1 MTRQKYKPRHKKETN
16 SFVNSSTR
24 NVVVSTAVVS
34 ASLLSLPVNASED
47 TQISS
52 GTTSAV
58 SSLPSSL
65 SESTKDLS
73 QTSSEEIP
81 YSTRVVE
88 DPDLP
93 AGVETVVQEG
103 KNGIK
108 ATWTGTDK
116 SRAKGGQLSSVRVRN
131 DGILSLPVERVVRRG
146 TKTEVINGV
155 ADKVAQSEAE
165 ILAQKERDKAAEAE
179 RQRNEQKSADVDN
192 TTGKSED
199 NKTPNKDSSDKSSQV
214 ITTITGEKTD
224 WMKAAGIPESD
235 WQYVDYIIEHESGWN
250 YRAVNPSSLAY
261 GLPQSLP
268 ASKLSSAGS
277 DWRDNPVTQL
287 KWATQYAN
295 ERYGGWQQAYNA
307 WRSQNWW

>member
-1 MTRQKYKPRHKKETN
+1 MTRQKYKPRHKKETK
-16 SFVNSSTR
+16 SFVSSSTR

-34 ASLLSLPVNASED
+34 ASLFSLPVNASES
-47 TQISS
+47 TQASS
-52 GTTSAV
+52 ASAV
-58 SSLPSSL
+58 SGLPSSL

-93 AGVETVVQEG
+93 AGVEIVVQEG

-108 ATWTGTDK
+108 TTWTGTDK
-116 SRAKGGQLSSVRVRN
+116 SRAKGGQLSAVRVRN

-179 RQRNEQKSADVDN
+179 RQRNEQKSTDVDN

-199 NKTPNKDSSDKSSQV
+199 NKIPNKDSSDKSSQV

>member
-1 MTRQKYKPRHKKETN
+1 MTRQKYKPRHKKETK
-16 SFVNSSTR
+16 SFVGSSTR

-34 ASLLSLPVNASED
+34 ASLLSLPVNASES
-47 TQISS
+47 TQASS
-52 GTTSAV
+52 ASAV
-58 SSLPSSL
+58 SGLPSSL

-179 RQRNEQKSADVDN
+179 RQRNEQKSTDVD
-192 TTGKSED
+192 TAT
-199 NKTPNKDSSDKSSQV
+199 NKPESSNNNQNSDKSSPV
-214 ITTITGEKTD
+214 ASVTGEKTD

-268 ASKLSSAGS
+268 ASKLSSAGN

>member
-1 MTRQKYKPRHKKETN
+1 MTRQKYKPRHKKETK
-16 SFVNSSTR
+16 SFVSSSTR

-34 ASLLSLPVNASED
+34 ASLFSLPVNASEN
-47 TQISS
+47 TQASS
-52 GTTSAV
+52 ASAV
-58 SSLPSSL
+58 SGLPSSL

-155 ADKVAQSEAE
+155 ADKVAQSEAG

-179 RQRNEQKSADVDN
+179 RQKNEQKLTDVD
-192 TTGKSED
+192 TAT
-199 NKTPNKDSSDKSSQV
+199 NKPESSNNNQNSDKSSPV
-214 ITTITGEKTD
+214 ASVTGEKTD

-277 DWRDNPVTQL
+277 DWKDNPVTQL

>member
-1 MTRQKYKPRHKKETN
+1 MTRQKYKPRHKKETK
-16 SFVNSSTR
+16 SFVSSSTR
-24 NVVVSTAVVS
+24 NVVVSTAAVS
-34 ASLLSLPVNASED
+34 ASLLSLPVNASES
-47 TQISS
+47 TQASS
-52 GTTSAV
+52 ASAV
-58 SSLPSSL
+58 SGLPSSL

-93 AGVETVVQEG
+93 SGVETVVQEG

-116 SRAKGGQLSSVRVRN
+116 SRAKGGQLSAVRVRN

-179 RQRNEQKSADVDN
+179 RQRNEQKSTDVDN

>member
-1 MTRQKYKPRHKKETN
+1 MTRQKYKPRYKKETK
-16 SFVNSSTR
+16 SFVSSSTR

-34 ASLLSLPVNASED
+34 ASLLSLPVNASES
-47 TQISS
+47 TQASS
-52 GTTSAV
+52 ASAV
-58 SSLPSSL
+58 SGLPSSL

-93 AGVETVVQEG
+93 SGVETVVQEG

-146 TKTEVINGV
+146 TKTEVINGI
-155 ADKVAQSEAE
+155 ADKVAESEAE
-165 ILAQKERDKAAEAE
+165 ILAQKERDKTAEAE
-179 RQRNEQKSADVDN
+179 RQKNEQKSTDVD
-192 TTGKSED
+192 TAT
-199 NKTPNKDSSDKSSQV
+199 NKPESSNNNQNSDKSSPV
-214 ITTITGEKTD
+214 ASVTGEKTD

-250 YRAVNPSSLAY
+250 YRAVNASSGAT
-261 GLPQSLP
+261 GVCQALPGSRM
-268 ASKLSSAGS
+268 ATAGS
-277 DWRDNPVTQL
+277 DYLDNPVTQL
-287 KWATQYAN
+287 KWCHSYAN

>member
-1 MTRQKYKPRHKKETN
+1 MTRQKYKPRHKKETK
-16 SFVNSSTR
+16 SFVGSSTR

-34 ASLLSLPVNASED
+34 ASLLSLPVNASES
-47 TQISS
+47 TQASS
-52 GTTSAV
+52 ASAV
-58 SSLPSSL
+58 SGLPSSL

-179 RQRNEQKSADVDN
+179 RQKNEQKLTDVD
-192 TTGKSED
+192 TAT
-199 NKTPNKDSSDKSSQV
+199 NKPESSNNNQNSDKSSPV
-214 ITTITGEKTD
+214 ASVTGEKTD

-250 YRAVNPSSLAY
+250 YRAVNASSGAT
-261 GLPQSLP
+261 GVCQALPGSRM
-268 ASKLSSAGS
+268 ATAGS
-277 DWRDNPVTQL
+277 DYLDNPVTQL
-287 KWATQYAN
+287 KWCHSYAN

>member
-1 MTRQKYKPRHKKETN
+1 MTRQKYKPRHKKETK
-16 SFVNSSTR
+16 SFVSSSTR

-34 ASLLSLPVNASED
+34 ASLFSLPVNASES
-47 TQISS
+47 TQASS
-52 GTTSAV
+52 ASAV
-58 SSLPSSL
+58 SGLPSSL

-179 RQRNEQKSADVDN
+179 RQKNEQKLTDVD
-192 TTGKSED
+192 TAT
-199 NKTPNKDSSDKSSQV
+199 NKPESSNNNQNSDKSSPV
-214 ITTITGEKTD
+214 ASVTGEKTD

-250 YRAVNPSSLAY
+250 YRAVNASSGAT
-261 GLPQSLP
+261 GVCQALPGSRM
-268 ASKLSSAGS
+268 ATAGS
-277 DWRDNPVTQL
+277 DYLDNPVTQL
-287 KWATQYAN
+287 KWCHSYAN

>member
-1 MTRQKYKPRHKKETN
+1 MTRQKYKPRHKKETK
-16 SFVNSSTR
+16 SFVSSSTR

-34 ASLLSLPVNASED
+34 ASLFSLPVNASES
-47 TQISS
+47 TQTSS
-52 GTTSAV
+52 ASAV
-58 SSLPSSL
+58 SGLPSSL

-179 RQRNEQKSADVDN
+179 RQKNEQKSTDVD
-192 TTGKSED
+192 TAT
-199 NKTPNKDSSDKSSQV
+199 NKPESSNNNQNSDKSSPV
-214 ITTITGEKTD
+214 ASVTGEKTD

-250 YRAVNPSSLAY
+250 YRAVNASSGAT
-261 GLPQSLP
+261 GVCQALPGSRM
-268 ASKLSSAGS
+268 ATAGS
-277 DWRDNPVTQL
+277 DYLDNPVTQL
-287 KWATQYAN
+287 KWCHSYAN

>member
-1 MTRQKYKPRHKKETN
+1 MTRQKYKPRHKKETK
-16 SFVNSSTR
+16 SFVSSSTR

-34 ASLLSLPVNASED
+34 ASLFSLPVNASES
-47 TQISS
+47 TQDSS
-52 GTTSAV
+52 ASAV
-58 SSLPSSL
+58 SGLPSSL

-93 AGVETVVQEG
+93 AGVDIVVQEG

-179 RQRNEQKSADVDN
+179 RQKNEQKSTDVD
-192 TTGKSED
+192 TAT
-199 NKTPNKDSSDKSSQV
+199 NKPESSNNNQNSDKSSPV
-214 ITTITGEKTD
+214 ASVTGEKTD

-250 YRAVNPSSLAY
+250 YRAVNASSGAT
-261 GLPQSLP
+261 GVCQALPGSRM
-268 ASKLSSAGS
+268 ATAGS
-277 DWRDNPVTQL
+277 DYLDNPVTQL
-287 KWATQYAN
+287 KWCHSYAN

>member
-1 MTRQKYKPRHKKETN
+1 MTRQKYKPRHKKETK
-16 SFVNSSTR
+16 SFVSSSTR

-34 ASLLSLPVNASED
+34 ASLLSLPVNASES
-47 TQISS
+47 TQASS
-52 GTTSAV
+52 ASAV
-58 SSLPSSL
+58 SGLPSSL

-131 DGILSLPVERVVRRG
+131 DGILSLPIERVVRRG

-179 RQRNEQKSADVDN
+179 RQKNEQKSTDVD
-192 TTGKSED
+192 TAT
-199 NKTPNKDSSDKSSQV
+199 NKPESSNNNQNSDKSSPV
-214 ITTITGEKTD
+214 ASVTGEKTD

-250 YRAVNPSSLAY
+250 YRAVNASSGAT
-261 GLPQSLP
+261 GVCQALPGSRM
-268 ASKLSSAGS
+268 ATAGS
-277 DWRDNPVTQL
+277 DYLDNPVTQL
-287 KWATQYAN
+287 KWCHSYAN

>member
-1 MTRQKYKPRHKKETN
+1 MTRQKYKPRHKKETKN
-16 SFVNSSTR
+16 FVNSNTR

-34 ASLLSLPVNASED
+34 ASLFSLPVNASED
-47 TQISS
+47 TQVSS
-52 GTTSAV
+52 GSTSAV

-81 YSTRVVE
+81 YTIRVVE

-93 AGVETVVQEG
+93 VGVETVIQEG

-116 SRAKGGQLSSVRVRN
+116 SRAKGGQLSAVRVRN

-146 TKTEVINGV
+146 TKTEIINGV

-165 ILAQKERDKAAEAE
+165 ILAQKEKDKADEAE
-179 RQRNEQKSADVDN
+179 RQKNEQKSTDVDN
-192 TTGKSED
+192 ATDNSENSKTSHKD
-199 NKTPNKDSSDKSSQV
+199 NDKSSPV
-214 ITTITGEKTD
+214 TSVTGEKTD

>member
-1 MTRQKYKPRHKKETN
+1 MTRQKYKPRHKKETK

-24 NVVVSTAVVS
+24 NIVVSTAVVS
-34 ASLLSLPVNASED
+34 ASLFSLPVNASES
-47 TQISS
+47 TQASS
-52 GTTSAV
+52 ASAV
-58 SSLPSSL
+58 SGLPSSL

-179 RQRNEQKSADVDN
+179 RQKNEQKSTDVD
-192 TTGKSED
+192 TAT
-199 NKTPNKDSSDKSSQV
+199 NKPESSNNNQNSDKSSPV
-214 ITTITGEKTD
+214 ASVTGEKTD

-250 YRAVNPSSLAY
+250 YRAVNASSGAT
-261 GLPQSLP
+261 GVCQALPGSRM
-268 ASKLSSAGS
+268 ATAGS
-277 DWRDNPVTQL
+277 DYLDNPVTQL
-287 KWATQYAN
+287 KWCHSYAN
-295 ERYGGWQQAYNA
+295 ERYGSWQQAYNA

>member
-1 MTRQKYKPRHKKETN
+1 MTRQKYKPRHKKETK
-16 SFVNSSTR
+16 SFVSSSTR
-24 NVVVSTAVVS
+24 NVVVSTAAVS
-34 ASLLSLPVNASED
+34 ASLLSLPVNASES
-47 TQISS
+47 TQASS
-52 GTTSAV
+52 ASAV
-58 SSLPSSL
+58 SGLPSSL

-179 RQRNEQKSADVDN
+179 RQKNEQKLTDVD
-192 TTGKSED
+192 TAT
-199 NKTPNKDSSDKSSQV
+199 NKPESSNNNQNSDKSSPV
-214 ITTITGEKTD
+214 ASVTGEKTD

-250 YRAVNPSSLAY
+250 YRAVNASSGAT
-261 GLPQSLP
+261 GVCQALPGSRM
-268 ASKLSSAGS
+268 ATAGS
-277 DWRDNPVTQL
+277 DYLDNPVTQL
-287 KWATQYAN
+287 KWCHSYAN

>member
-1 MTRQKYKPRHKKETN
+1 MTRQKYKPRHKKETK
-16 SFVNSSTR
+16 SFVSSSTR

-34 ASLLSLPVNASED
+34 ASLFSLPVNASES
-47 TQISS
+47 TQASS
-52 GTTSAV
+52 ASAV
-58 SSLPSSL
+58 SGLPSSL

-179 RQRNEQKSADVDN
+179 RQKNEQKSTDVD
-192 TTGKSED
+192 TAT
-199 NKTPNKDSSDKSSQV
+199 NKPESSNNNQNSDKSSPV
-214 ITTITGEKTD
+214 ASVTGEKTD

-250 YRAVNPSSLAY
+250 YRAVNASSGAT
-261 GLPQSLP
+261 GVCQALPGSRMDT
-268 ASKLSSAGS
+268 AGS
-277 DWRDNPVTQL
+277 DYLDNPVTQL
-287 KWATQYAN
+287 KWCHSYAN

>member
-1 MTRQKYKPRHKKETN
+1 MTRQKYKPRHKKETK
-16 SFVNSSTR
+16 SFVSSSTR

-34 ASLLSLPVNASED
+34 ASLFSLPVNASEN
-47 TQISS
+47 TQASS
-52 GTTSAV
+52 ASAV
-58 SSLPSSL
+58 SGLPSSL

-179 RQRNEQKSADVDN
+179 RQKNEQKSTDVD
-192 TTGKSED
+192 TAT
-199 NKTPNKDSSDKSSQV
+199 NKPESSNNNQNSDKSSPV
-214 ITTITGEKTD
+214 ASVTGEKTD

-250 YRAVNPSSLAY
+250 YHAVNASSGAT
-261 GLPQSLP
+261 GVCQALPGSRM
-268 ASKLSSAGS
+268 ATAGS
-277 DWRDNPVTQL
+277 DYLDNPVTQL
-287 KWATQYAN
+287 KWCHSYAN

>member
-1 MTRQKYKPRHKKETN
+1 MTRQKYKPRHKKETK
-16 SFVNSSTR
+16 SFVGSSTR

-34 ASLLSLPVNASED
+34 ASLLSLPVNASES
-47 TQISS
+47 TQASS
-52 GTTSAV
+52 ASAV
-58 SSLPSSL
+58 SGLPSSL

-93 AGVETVVQEG
+93 SGVETVVQEG

-179 RQRNEQKSADVDN
+179 KQKNEQKSTDVD
-192 TTGKSED
+192 TAI
-199 NKTPNKDSSDKSSQV
+199 NKPESSNNNQNSDKSSPV
-214 ITTITGEKTD
+214 ASVTGEKTD

-250 YRAVNPSSLAY
+250 YRAVNASSGAT
-261 GLPQSLP
+261 GVCQALPGSRM
-268 ASKLSSAGS
+268 ATAGS
-277 DWRDNPVTQL
+277 DYLDNPVTQL
-287 KWATQYAN
+287 KWCHSYAN

>member
-1 MTRQKYKPRHKKETN
+1 MTRQKYKPRHKKETK
-16 SFVNSSTR
+16 SFVSSSTR

-34 ASLLSLPVNASED
+34 ASLFSLPVNASEN
-47 TQISS
+47 TQASS
-52 GTTSAV
+52 ASAV
-58 SSLPSSL
+58 SGLPSSL

-93 AGVETVVQEG
+93 DGVETVVQEG

-146 TKTEVINGV
+146 TKTEVINGI

-179 RQRNEQKSADVDN
+179 RQKNEQKSTDVD
-192 TTGKSED
+192 TAT
-199 NKTPNKDSSDKSSQV
+199 NKPESSNNNQNSDKSSPV
-214 ITTITGEKTD
+214 ASVTGEKTD

-250 YRAVNPSSLAY
+250 YRAVNASSGAT
-261 GLPQSLP
+261 GVCQALPGSRM
-268 ASKLSSAGS
+268 ATAGS
-277 DWRDNPVTQL
+277 DYLDNPVTQL
-287 KWATQYAN
+287 KWCHSYAN
-295 ERYGGWQQAYNA
+295 ERYGSWQQAYNA

>member
-1 MTRQKYKPRHKKETN
+1 MTRQKYKPRHKKETK
-16 SFVNSSTR
+16 SFVSSSTR

-34 ASLLSLPVNASED
+34 ASLFSLPVNASES
-47 TQISS
+47 TQDSS
-52 GTTSAV
+52 ASAV
-58 SSLPSSL
+58 SGLPSSL

-93 AGVETVVQEG
+93 AGVDIVVQEG

-116 SRAKGGQLSSVRVRN
+116 SRAKGGQLSAVRVRN

-146 TKTEVINGV
+146 TKTEVINGI

-179 RQRNEQKSADVDN
+179 RQRNEQKSTDVD
-192 TTGKSED
+192 TAT
-199 NKTPNKDSSDKSSQV
+199 NKPESSNNNQNSDKSSPV
-214 ITTITGEKTD
+214 ASVTGEKTD

-250 YRAVNPSSLAY
+250 YRAVNASSGAT
-261 GLPQSLP
+261 GVCQALPGSRM
-268 ASKLSSAGS
+268 ATAGS
-277 DWRDNPVTQL
+277 DYLDNPVTQL
-287 KWATQYAN
+287 KWCHSYAN

>member
-1 MTRQKYKPRHKKETN
+1 MTRQKYKPRHKKETK
-16 SFVNSSTR
+16 SFVSSSTR

-34 ASLLSLPVNASED
+34 ASLFSLPVNASES
-47 TQISS
+47 TQASS
-52 GTTSAV
+52 ASAV
-58 SSLPSSL
+58 SGLPSSL

-179 RQRNEQKSADVDN
+179 RQKNEQKLTDVD
-192 TTGKSED
+192 TAT
-199 NKTPNKDSSDKSSQV
+199 NKPESSNNNQNSDKSSPV
-214 ITTITGEKTD
+214 ASVTGEKTD

>member
-1 MTRQKYKPRHKKETN
+1 MTRQKYKPRHKKETK
-16 SFVNSSTR
+16 SFVSSSTR

-34 ASLLSLPVNASED
+34 ASLFSLPVNASEN
-47 TQISS
+47 TQASS
-52 GTTSAV
+52 ASAV
-58 SSLPSSL
+58 SGLPSSL

-155 ADKVAQSEAE
+155 ADKVAQSEAG

-179 RQRNEQKSADVDN
+179 RQKNEQKLTDVD
-192 TTGKSED
+192 TAT
-199 NKTPNKDSSDKSSQV
+199 NKPESSNNNQNSDKSSPV
-214 ITTITGEKTD
+214 ASVTGEKTD

-277 DWRDNPVTQL
+277 DWKDNPVTQL

-295 ERYGGWQQAYNA
+295 ERSGGWQQAYNA

>member
-1 MTRQKYKPRHKKETN
+1 MTRHKYKPRHKKETKSFAN
-16 SFVNSSTR
+16 SNTR
-24 NVVVSTAVVS
+24 NVIVSTAVVS

-47 TQISS
+47 TQVSS
-52 GTTSAV
+52 GSTSAV
-58 SSLPSSL
+58 SSLTSSL

-93 AGVETVVQEG
+93 VGVETVVQEG

-146 TKTEVINGV
+146 TKTEIINGV

-165 ILAQKERDKAAEAE
+165 ILSQRERDKAAEVE
-179 RQRNEQKSADVDN
+179 RQKNEQKSTDVDN
-192 TTGKSED
+192 ATDNSENSKTSHKD
-199 NKTPNKDSSDKSSQV
+199 NDKSSPV
-214 ITTITGEKTD
+214 TSVTGEKTD
-224 WMKAAGIPESD
+224 WMKAAGISESD

-250 YRAVNPSSLAY
+250 YRAVNSSSLAY

-268 ASKLSSAGS
+268 ASKLSSAGN

>member
-1 MTRQKYKPRHKKETN
+1 MTRQKYKPRHKKETK
-16 SFVNSSTR
+16 SFVGSSTR

-34 ASLLSLPVNASED
+34 ASLLSLPVNASES
-47 TQISS
+47 TQASS
-52 GTTSAV
+52 ASAV
-58 SSLPSSL
+58 SGLPSSL

-179 RQRNEQKSADVDN
+179 RQKNEQKSTDVD
-192 TTGKSED
+192 TAT
-199 NKTPNKDSSDKSSQV
+199 NKPESNNNNQNSDKSSPV
-214 ITTITGEKTD
+214 ASVTGEKTD

-250 YRAVNPSSLAY
+250 YRAVNASSGAT
-261 GLPQSLP
+261 GVCQALPGSRM
-268 ASKLSSAGS
+268 ATAGS
-277 DWRDNPVTQL
+277 DYLDNPVTQL
-287 KWATQYAN
+287 KWCHSYAN

>member
-1 MTRQKYKPRHKKETN
+1 MTRQKYKPRHKKETK
-16 SFVNSSTR
+16 SFVSSSTR

-34 ASLLSLPVNASED
+34 ASLFSLPVNASES
-47 TQISS
+47 TQASS
-52 GTTSAV
+52 ASAV
-58 SSLPSSL
+58 SGLPSSL

-179 RQRNEQKSADVDN
+179 RQKNEQKSTDVD
-192 TTGKSED
+192 TAT
-199 NKTPNKDSSDKSSQV
+199 NKPESSNNNQNSDKSSPV
-214 ITTITGEKTD
+214 ASVTGEKTD

>member
-1 MTRQKYKPRHKKETN
+1 MTRQKYKPRHKKETK
-16 SFVNSSTR
+16 SFVSSSTR

-34 ASLLSLPVNASED
+34 ASLLSLPVSASES
-47 TQISS
+47 TQVSS
-52 GTTSAV
+52 GSTSAA
-58 SSLPSSL
+58 SGLPSSL
-65 SESTKDLS
+65 SESTKNLS

-93 AGVETVVQEG
+93 VGVETVVQEG
-103 KNGIK
+103 KNGLK

-165 ILAQKERDKAAEAE
+165 ILAQRERDKAAEAE
-179 RQRNEQKSADVDN
+179 RQKNEQKSTDVDN
-192 TTGKSED
+192 AED
-199 NKTPNKDSSDKSSQV
+199 SKTSHKDNEKSSPA
-214 ITTITGEKTD
+214 TSITGEKTD
-224 WMKAAGIPESD
+224 WMRAAGIPESD

-250 YRAVNPSSLAY
+250 YRAVNASSGAT
-261 GLPQSLP
+261 GVCQALPGSRM
-268 ASKLSSAGS
+268 ATSGS
-277 DWRDNPVTQL
+277 DYLSNPVTQL
-287 KWATQYAN
+287 KWCHSYAN

>member
-1 MTRQKYKPRHKKETN
+1 MTRQKYKPRHKKETK
-16 SFVNSSTR
+16 SFVSSSTR

-34 ASLLSLPVNASED
+34 ASLFSLPVNASES
-47 TQISS
+47 TQDSS
-52 GTTSAV
+52 ASAV
-58 SSLPSSL
+58 SGLPSSL

-93 AGVETVVQEG
+93 AGVDIVVQEG

-179 RQRNEQKSADVDN
+179 RQKNEQKSTDVD
-192 TTGKSED
+192 TAT
-199 NKTPNKDSSDKSSQV
+199 NKPESSNNNQNSDKSSPV
-214 ITTITGEKTD
+214 ASVTGEKTD

-277 DWRDNPVTQL
+277 DWKDNPVTQL

>member
-1 MTRQKYKPRHKKETN
+1 MTRQKYKPRHKKETK
-16 SFVNSSTR
+16 SFVSSSTR

-34 ASLLSLPVNASED
+34 ASLLSLPVNASEN
-47 TQISS
+47 TQASS
-52 GTTSAV
+52 ASAV
-58 SSLPSSL
+58 SGLPSSL

-93 AGVETVVQEG
+93 DGVETVVQEG

-179 RQRNEQKSADVDN
+179 RQKNEQKSTDVD
-192 TTGKSED
+192 TAT
-199 NKTPNKDSSDKSSQV
+199 NKPESSNNNQNSDKSSPV
-214 ITTITGEKTD
+214 ASVTGEKTD

-250 YRAVNPSSLAY
+250 YRAVNASSGAT
-261 GLPQSLP
+261 GVCQALPGSRM
-268 ASKLSSAGS
+268 ATTGS
-277 DWRDNPVTQL
+277 DYLDNPVTQL
-287 KWATQYAN
+287 KWCHSYAN
-295 ERYGGWQQAYNA
+295 ERYGSWQQAYNA

>member
-1 MTRQKYKPRHKKETN
+1 MTRQKHKPRHKKETK
-16 SFVNSSTR
+16 SFVGSSTR

-34 ASLLSLPVNASED
+34 ASLFSLPVNASESA
-47 TQISS
+47 QASS
-52 GTTSAV
+52 ASAV
-58 SSLPSSL
+58 SDLPSSL

-88 DPDLP
+88 DSDLP
-93 AGVETVVQEG
+93 SGVEIVVQEG
-103 KNGIK
+103 KNGVK

-116 SRAKGGQLSSVRVRN
+116 SRAKGGQLSSVKVRN
-131 DGILSLPVERVVRRG
+131 DSILSLPVERVVRRG

-165 ILAQKERDKAAEAE
+165 ILAQKERDKAVEAE
-179 RQRNEQKSADVDN
+179 RQRNEQKSTDVDTVAN
-192 TTGKSED
+192 KSE
-199 NKTPNKDSSDKSSQV
+199 SSNNNQKNDKSAPVTSV
-214 ITTITGEKTD
+214 TGEKTD

-250 YRAVNPSSLAY
+250 YRAVNASSGAT
-261 GLPQSLP
+261 GVCQALPGSRM
-268 ASKLSSAGS
+268 ATAGS
-277 DWRDNPVTQL
+277 DYLDNPVTQL
-287 KWATQYAN
+287 KWCHSYAN

>member
-1 MTRQKYKPRHKKETN
+1 M
-16 SFVNSSTR
+16 
-24 NVVVSTAVVS
+24 
-34 ASLLSLPVNASED
+34 
-47 TQISS
+47 
-52 GTTSAV
+52 
-58 SSLPSSL
+58 
-65 SESTKDLS
+65 
-73 QTSSEEIP
+73 
-81 YSTRVVE
+81 VE

-93 AGVETVVQEG
+93 AGVEIVVQEG

-116 SRAKGGQLSSVRVRN
+116 SRAKGGQLSAVRVRN

-146 TKTEVINGV
+146 TKTEVINGI

-179 RQRNEQKSADVDN
+179 RQRNEQKSTDVDN

-199 NKTPNKDSSDKSSQV
+199 NKTPDKDSSDKSSQV

-250 YRAVNPSSLAY
+250 YRAVNPSSLSY

>member
-1 MTRQKYKPRHKKETN
+1 MTRQKYKPRHKKETK
-16 SFVNSSTR
+16 SFVGSSTR
-24 NVVVSTAVVS
+24 NVVVSTAVAS
-34 ASLLSLPVNASED
+34 ASLLSLPVNASES
-47 TQISS
+47 TQASS
-52 GTTSAV
+52 ASAV
-58 SSLPSSL
+58 SGLPSSL

-179 RQRNEQKSADVDN
+179 RQRNEQKSTDVD
-192 TTGKSED
+192 TAT
-199 NKTPNKDSSDKSSQV
+199 NKPESSNNNQNSDKSSPV
-214 ITTITGEKTD
+214 ASVTGEKTD

-250 YRAVNPSSLAY
+250 YRAVNASSGAT
-261 GLPQSLP
+261 GVCQALPGSRM
-268 ASKLSSAGS
+268 ATAGS
-277 DWRDNPVTQL
+277 DYLDNPVTQL
-287 KWATQYAN
+287 KWCHSYAN

>member
-1 MTRQKYKPRHKKETN
+1 MTRQKYKPRHKKETK
-16 SFVNSSTR
+16 SFVSSSTR
-24 NVVVSTAVVS
+24 NVVVSTAAVS
-34 ASLLSLPVNASED
+34 ASLLSLPVNASES
-47 TQISS
+47 TQASS
-52 GTTSAV
+52 ASAV
-58 SSLPSSL
+58 SGLPSSL

-131 DGILSLPVERVVRRG
+131 DGILSLPIERVVRRG

-179 RQRNEQKSADVDN
+179 RQKNEQKSTDVD
-192 TTGKSED
+192 TAT
-199 NKTPNKDSSDKSSQV
+199 NKPESSNNNQNSDKSSPV
-214 ITTITGEKTD
+214 ASVTGEKTD
-224 WMKAAGIPESD
+224 WMRAAGIPESD

-250 YRAVNPSSLAY
+250 YRAVNASSGAT
-261 GLPQSLP
+261 GVCQALPGSRM
-268 ASKLSSAGS
+268 ATAGS
-277 DWRDNPVTQL
+277 DYLDNPVTQL
-287 KWATQYAN
+287 KWCHSYAN

>member
-1 MTRQKYKPRHKKETN
+1 MTRQKYKPRHKKETK
-16 SFVNSSTR
+16 SFVSSRTR

-34 ASLLSLPVNASED
+34 ASLFSLPVNASES
-47 TQISS
+47 TQASS
-52 GTTSAV
+52 ASAV
-58 SSLPSSL
+58 SGLPSSL

-93 AGVETVVQEG
+93 AGVEIVVQEG

-116 SRAKGGQLSSVRVRN
+116 SRAKGGQLSAVRVRN

-146 TKTEVINGV
+146 TKTEVINGI

-179 RQRNEQKSADVDN
+179 RQKNEQKSTDVD
-192 TTGKSED
+192 TAT
-199 NKTPNKDSSDKSSQV
+199 NKPESSNNNQNSDKSSPV
-214 ITTITGEKTD
+214 ASVTGEKTD

>member
-1 MTRQKYKPRHKKETN
+1 MTRHKYKPRHKKETK
-16 SFVNSSTR
+16 SFVNSNTR
-24 NVVVSTAVVS
+24 NVIVSTAVVS

-47 TQISS
+47 TQVSS
-52 GTTSAV
+52 GSTSAV

-93 AGVETVVQEG
+93 VGVETVVQEG
-103 KNGIK
+103 KNGLK

-146 TKTEVINGV
+146 TKTEIINGV

-165 ILAQKERDKAAEAE
+165 ILSQRERDKAAEVE
-179 RQRNEQKSADVDN
+179 RQKNEQKSTDVDN
-192 TTGKSED
+192 ATDNSENSKTSHKD
-199 NKTPNKDSSDKSSQV
+199 NDKSSPATSV
-214 ITTITGEKTD
+214 TGEKTD
-224 WMKAAGIPESD
+224 WMKAAGISESD

-250 YRAVNPSSLAY
+250 YRAVNSSSLAY

-268 ASKLSSAGS
+268 ASKLSSAGN

>member
-1 MTRQKYKPRHKKETN
+1 MTRQKYKPRHKKETK
-16 SFVNSSTR
+16 SFVSSSTR

-34 ASLLSLPVNASED
+34 ASLFSLPVNASEN
-47 TQISS
+47 TQASS
-52 GTTSAV
+52 ASAV
-58 SSLPSSL
+58 SGLPSSL

-155 ADKVAQSEAE
+155 ADKVAQSEAG

-179 RQRNEQKSADVDN
+179 RQKNEQKLTDVD
-192 TTGKSED
+192 TAT
-199 NKTPNKDSSDKSSQV
+199 NKPESSNNNQNSDKSSPV
-214 ITTITGEKTD
+214 ASVTGEKTD

-250 YRAVNPSSLAY
+250 YRAVNASSGAT
-261 GLPQSLP
+261 GVCQALPGSRM
-268 ASKLSSAGS
+268 ATAGS
-277 DWRDNPVTQL
+277 DYLDNPVTQL
-287 KWATQYAN
+287 KWCHSYAN

>member
-1 MTRQKYKPRHKKETN
+1 MTRQKYKPRHKKETK
-16 SFVNSSTR
+16 SFVSSSTR

-34 ASLLSLPVNASED
+34 ASLFSLPVNASES
-47 TQISS
+47 TQASS
-52 GTTSAV
+52 ASAV
-58 SSLPSSL
+58 SGLPSSL

-146 TKTEVINGV
+146 TKTEIINGV

-165 ILAQKERDKAAEAE
+165 ILAQRERDKAAEVE
-179 RQRNEQKSADVDN
+179 RQKNKQKSTDVDN
-192 TTGKSED
+192 ATDNSENSKTSHKD
-199 NKTPNKDSSDKSSQV
+199 NDKSSPV
-214 ITTITGEKTD
+214 TSVTGEKTD

>member
-1 MTRQKYKPRHKKETN
+1 MTRQNYKPRHKKETK
-16 SFVNSSTR
+16 SFVSSSTR

-34 ASLLSLPVNASED
+34 ASLFSLPVNASES
-47 TQISS
+47 TQASS
-52 GTTSAV
+52 ASAV
-58 SSLPSSL
+58 SGLPSSL

-179 RQRNEQKSADVDN
+179 RQKNEQKSTDVD
-192 TTGKSED
+192 TAT
-199 NKTPNKDSSDKSSQV
+199 NKPESSNNNQNSDKSSPV
-214 ITTITGEKTD
+214 ASVTGEKTD

-250 YRAVNPSSLAY
+250 YRAVNASSGAT
-261 GLPQSLP
+261 GVCQALPGSRM
-268 ASKLSSAGS
+268 ATAGS
-277 DWRDNPVTQL
+277 DYLDNPVTQL
-287 KWATQYAN
+287 KWCHSYAN

>member
-1 MTRQKYKPRHKKETN
+1 MTRQKYKPRHKKETK
-16 SFVNSSTR
+16 SFVSSSTR

-34 ASLLSLPVNASED
+34 ASLLSLPVNASES
-47 TQISS
+47 TQASS
-52 GTTSAV
+52 ASAV
-58 SSLPSSL
+58 SGLPSSL

-93 AGVETVVQEG
+93 SGVETVVQEG

-116 SRAKGGQLSSVRVRN
+116 SRAKGGQLSAVRVRN
-131 DGILSLPVERVVRRG
+131 DSILSLPVERVVRQG
-146 TKTEVINGV
+146 TKTEVINGI

-179 RQRNEQKSADVDN
+179 RQKNEQKSTDVD
-192 TTGKSED
+192 TAT
-199 NKTPNKDSSDKSSQV
+199 NKPESSNNNQNSDKSSPV
-214 ITTITGEKTD
+214 ASVTGEKTD

-250 YRAVNPSSLAY
+250 YRAVNASSGAT
-261 GLPQSLP
+261 GVCQALPGSRM
-268 ASKLSSAGS
+268 ATAGS
-277 DWRDNPVTQL
+277 DYLDNPVTQL
-287 KWATQYAN
+287 KWCHSYAN

>member
-1 MTRQKYKPRHKKETN
+1 MTRHKYKPRHKKETK
-16 SFVNSSTR
+16 SFVNSNTR
-24 NVVVSTAVVS
+24 NVIVSTAVVS

-47 TQISS
+47 TQVSS
-52 GTTSAV
+52 GSTSAV

-93 AGVETVVQEG
+93 VGVETVVQEG
-103 KNGIK
+103 KNGLK

-165 ILAQKERDKAAEAE
+165 ILAQRERDKAAEAE
-179 RQRNEQKSADVDN
+179 RQKNEQKSTDVD
-192 TTGKSED
+192 TSI
-199 NKTPNKDSSDKSSQV
+199 NKYENNSTNKDSDKTSPATSV
-214 ITTITGEKTD
+214 TGEKTD
-224 WMKAAGIPESD
+224 WMRAAGIPESD

>member
-1 MTRQKYKPRHKKETN
+1 MTRQKYKPRHKKETK
-16 SFVNSSTR
+16 SFVSSSTR

-34 ASLLSLPVNASED
+34 ASLFSLPVNASEN
-47 TQISS
+47 TQASS
-52 GTTSAV
+52 ASAV
-58 SSLPSSL
+58 SGLPSSL

-179 RQRNEQKSADVDN
+179 RQKNEQKLTDVD
-192 TTGKSED
+192 TAT
-199 NKTPNKDSSDKSSQV
+199 NKPESSNNNQNSDKSSPV
-214 ITTITGEKTD
+214 ASVTGEKTD

-250 YRAVNPSSLAY
+250 YRAVNASSGAT
-261 GLPQSLP
+261 GVCQALPGSRM
-268 ASKLSSAGS
+268 ATAGS
-277 DWRDNPVTQL
+277 DYLDNPVTQL
-287 KWATQYAN
+287 KWCHSYAN

>member
-1 MTRQKYKPRHKKETN
+1 MTRQKYKPRHKKETK
-16 SFVNSSTR
+16 SFVSSSTR

-34 ASLLSLPVNASED
+34 ASLLSLPVNASES
-47 TQISS
+47 TQASS
-52 GTTSAV
+52 ASAV
-58 SSLPSSL
+58 SGLPSSL

-179 RQRNEQKSADVDN
+179 RQKNEQKSTDVD
-192 TTGKSED
+192 TAT
-199 NKTPNKDSSDKSSQV
+199 NKPESSSNNQNSDKSSPV
-214 ITTITGEKTD
+214 ASVTGEKTD

-250 YRAVNPSSLAY
+250 YRAVNASSGAT
-261 GLPQSLP
+261 GVCQALPGSRM
-268 ASKLSSAGS
+268 ATAGS
-277 DWRDNPVTQL
+277 DYLDNPVTQL
-287 KWATQYAN
+287 KWCHSYAN